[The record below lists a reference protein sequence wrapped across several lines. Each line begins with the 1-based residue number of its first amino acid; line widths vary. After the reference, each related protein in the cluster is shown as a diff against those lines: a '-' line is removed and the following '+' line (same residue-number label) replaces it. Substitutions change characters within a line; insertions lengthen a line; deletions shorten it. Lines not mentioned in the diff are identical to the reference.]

1 MSKYIKGSKRLAII
15 QRWLQGIDDP
25 EYDVLPTRKEG
36 KYIVKKREQTA
47 KEEHDESHDENESNE
62 DIPTNEGH
70 MPESISLDT
79 ESQTEKKGP
88 LLKAP
93 VRKPPIRKPT
103 KQETYERTKFHASPV
118 VDSTVNLEILEQ
130 IKLLGDEI
138 KGQRERKEQKRMIQH
153 ELHKQFTKS
162 PSVSQRSRNQP
173 KETPEYDYEY
183 DYEYVDEPQPK
194 QPVFKSRIHP

>member
-47 KEEHDESHDENESNE
+47 KNEHEECHDDNE
-62 DIPTNEGH
+62 DDEDNERHIPK
-70 MPESISLDT
+70 SVSLDT
-79 ESQTEKKGP
+79 DGQTEKKGP
-88 LLKAP
+88 P
-93 VRKPPIRKPT
+93 CKPPIRHPAKRQST
-103 KQETYERTKFHASPV
+103 KQETYESTKFHASPV

-130 IKLLGDEI
+130 LKLLGDEI

-153 ELHKQFTKS
+153 ELHKQLTKS
-162 PSVSQRSRNQP
+162 PSVSQRSRNKP

>member
-1 MSKYIKGSKRLAII
+1 M
-15 QRWLQGIDDP
+15 
-25 EYDVLPTRKEG
+25 VG
-36 KYIVKKREQTA
+36 KLHWCRFHPFPILL
-47 KEEHDESHDENESNE
+47 EHDESHDENESNE

-79 ESQTEKKGP
+79 DGQTEKKGP
-88 LLKAP
+88 
-93 VRKPPIRKPT
+93 PIRHPAKRQST

-162 PSVSQRSRNQP
+162 PSVSQRSRNKP

-183 DYEYVDEPQPK
+183 DYEYVDEPQP
-194 QPVFKSRIHP
+194 VFKSRIHRS

>member
-25 EYDVLPTRKEG
+25 QYDVLPTRKEG
-36 KYIVKKREQTA
+36 KYIVKKREETA
-47 KEEHDESHDENESNE
+47 KEEHDECHDDDEDNERH
-62 DIPTNEGH
+62 IPK
-70 MPESISLDT
+70 SISLDT
-79 ESQTEKKGP
+79 DGQTEKKGP
-88 LLKAP
+88 
-93 VRKPPIRKPT
+93 PIRHPAKRQST

-153 ELHKQFTKS
+153 ELHKQLTKS